1 MSLKE
6 KILVTGACGQIGST
20 LTRELRKIYG
30 VANVVATDIVTP
42 RSDCNQSG
50 PFEHLDVLDKTHFKK
65 IVDQYRIGQ
74 IYHLAAMLS
83 AKGEEK
89 PLLAWKLNMDGL
101 LNVLEIARE
110 HKLNEIFWPS
120 SIAVFGDH
128 SPKDNT
134 PQRTIMDPNTVYG
147 ISKIAGESWCDY
159 YFRKYGVDVRSVR
172 FPGLIGYDA
181 LPGGGT
187 TDYAVDIY
195 HKALDGEIYTCFLSE
210 NTFLPMMYMPDA
222 IRAII
227 EIMHADAS
235 DIKIRTSYNING
247 MSFSPSQLASEI
259 RKHIPD
265 FVIQYNPDYRQK
277 IADSWPGSIDDHEAQ
292 DDWGWKAEFDI
303 ENMTIDM
310 LKHLKVMKREHAS

>member
-1 MSLKE
+1 
-6 KILVTGACGQIGST
+6 
-20 LTRELRKIYG
+20 
-30 VANVVATDIVTP
+30 
-42 RSDCNQSG
+42 
-50 PFEHLDVLDKTHFKK
+50 
-65 IVDQYRIGQ
+65 
-74 IYHLAAMLS
+74 
-83 AKGEEK
+83 
-89 PLLAWKLNMDGL
+89 
-101 LNVLEIARE
+101 
-110 HKLNEIFWPS
+110 
-120 SIAVFGDH
+120 
-128 SPKDNT
+128 
-134 PQRTIMDPNTVYG
+134 
-147 ISKIAGESWCDY
+147 
-159 YFRKYGVDVRSVR
+159 
-172 FPGLIGYDA
+172 
-181 LPGGGT
+181 GGGT